1 MNEEEIPIMKS
12 FPVYAKYRPRK
23 IRNIPH
29 NRTIIFKQLLFIS
42 FLPEEMAKAT
52 VPYQIIS
59 EDMWP
64 V

>member
-1 MNEEEIPIMKS
+1 MKS

-42 FLPEEMAKAT
+42 FLPEEMAKET
-52 VPYQIIS
+52 FPYQIIS